1 MAPHQTKTLT
11 PLAST
16 DALTGLLNRRS
27 FLREAELVFERSSAS
42 NLGLAAILLDLDHF
56 KKVNDGFGREVGDE
70 ALRVMARIFREALR
84 PQDVPSRTGM
94 LAART
99 VAGRYASGKFAAIV
113 QCSALADACRMARR
127 MQAKVQ
133 NHGLL
138 VNDMTIPLTISVG
151 VFFTRGT
158 LPNVQALIKLATRSL
173 HRAKRVGRD
182 CWVCEEEP

>member
-1 MAPHQTKTLT
+1 MALHQTKTLT
-11 PLAST
+11 QPAHT
-16 DALTGLLNRRS
+16 DELTGLLNRRG
-27 FLREAELVFERSSAS
+27 FLMEAQQVFDRSSAS

-56 KKVNDGFGREVGDE
+56 KKVNAGFGREVGDE

-84 PQDVPSRTGM
+84 SQD
-94 LAART
+94 

-113 QCSALADACRMARR
+113 QCSALADACRMAQR
-127 MQAKVQ
+127 MQARVQ
-133 NHGLL
+133 NRSLL
-138 VNDMTIPLTISVG
+138 VNDMSIPLTISVG

-158 LPNVQALIKLATRSL
+158 LPNVQELLKLATRSL